1 MRAKIS
7 CLILLLVLASCSP
20 YRLIEP
26 KQQTIGERYSVT
38 TPVAWTGAT
47 IRNGE
52 TWTINGPALDELN
65 FFAGLGEGRSLVS
78 PDSGAG
84 VPPVFKA
91 RMRANEVMELVTDSL
106 AYSGYKRVKGS
117 KLRPAKFGQLSG
129 FRFEFVFTT
138 EDGLKYA
145 GKAIGAV
152 DKGELHLILFSA
164 PFSHYFPTYNQT
176 VEQIFSSIAVVAQD
190 AG

>member
-20 YRLIEP
+20 YRLVEP
-26 KQQTIGERYSVT
+26 KQQIIAERYSVT

-65 FFAGLGEGRSLVS
+65 FFAGLGEGRSLVAANA
-78 PDSGAG
+78 DTGE
-84 VPPVFKA
+84 PPIFKS

-106 AYSGYKRVKGS
+106 AYSGYKRVKGT
-117 KLRPAKFGQLSG
+117 KLRPAKFGRLPG
-129 FRFEFVFTT
+129 FRFEFVFST

-152 DKGELHLILFSA
+152 DRGELHLILFSA

-176 VEQIFSSIAVVAQD
+176 VEQIFTSIDVVS
-190 AG
+190 

>member
-7 CLILLLVLASCSP
+7 CLVLLMVLASCSP
-20 YRLIEP
+20 YRLVEP
-26 KQQTIGERYSVT
+26 KQQNIAERYSVT
-38 TPVAWTGAT
+38 TPVAWTGAA
-47 IRNGE
+47 IRDGE
-52 TWTINGPALDELN
+52 SWTINGPALDELN
-65 FFAGLGEGRSLVS
+65 FFAGLLEGRSLVS
-78 PDSGAG
+78 PDAG
-84 VPPVFKA
+84 TGDPPVFKS

-106 AYSGYKRVKGS
+106 AFSGYKRVKGS

-129 FRFEFVFTT
+129 FRFEFVFST

-152 DKGELHLILFSA
+152 TQGELHLILFSA

-176 VEQIFSSIAVVAQD
+176 VEQIFSSIDVVS
-190 AG
+190 

>member
-7 CLILLLVLASCSP
+7 CLVLLLVLASCSP
-20 YRLIEP
+20 YRLVEP
-26 KQQTIGERYSVT
+26 KQQIIGERYSVT
-38 TPVAWTGAT
+38 TPIAWTGAA
-47 IRNGE
+47 IQGGE

-65 FFAGLGEGRSLVS
+65 FFAGIGEGRSLVS
-78 PDSGAG
+78 PDAG
-84 VPPVFKA
+84 TGIPPAFKS

-106 AYSGYKRVKGS
+106 AYLGFKRAKGS

-129 FRFEFVFTT
+129 FRFEFVFTS

-152 DKGELHLILFSA
+152 HQGELHLILFSA
-164 PFSHYFPTYNQT
+164 PFTHYFPTYNQT
-176 VEQIFSSIAVVAQD
+176 VEQIFTSIDVVS
-190 AG
+190 